1 MLEKLAKISNF
12 GVFDLVLL
20 IEQTYFC
27 TFKKL
32 AGEVGEMEIG
42 GEVATVPHTWHAIC
56 QATTSQIS
64 VRWNEKSFL
73 FIFLIKWGLEGE
85 ISNQWAFLS
94 HFT

>member
-42 GEVATVPHTWHAIC
+42 GEVATVPHT
-56 QATTSQIS
+56 
-64 VRWNEKSFL
+64 
-73 FIFLIKWGLEGE
+73 
-85 ISNQWAFLS
+85 
-94 HFT
+94 